1 MVQSEKEK
9 VVQLERQLHVL
20 NEVAR
25 TITYPLKLPEMLNRV
40 MDTII
45 GVIEPAEVGLVMLWD
60 QSAGLFRAE
69 AAFGYDKEVIKQF
82 GLRAG
87 ESITG
92 KVFDGGKAVLLSE
105 AEVAHAMADIR
116 PGNYSILER
125 SLGRTP
131 LPLSTL
137 AVPIFAQE
145 QKFGVLVLETIK
157 GPALFSPEDLPFVQ
171 SLADL
176 LALAIDRMRLQ
187 AKSDIKREIKE
198 VERLRAEALA
208 TLSHELRMPLTA
220 IKGYTTAL
228 LMEEIQWSEEKV
240 DQFLRM
246 IDSESDNMQSMI
258 KDILDSSLVDVGQ
271 LKLEP
276 QPVRVQY
283 IAREVV
289 DEILRYTQIHHFIID
304 FPANFPI
311 IDADPRWI
319 KQVFRNILENA
330 VKYSPEGGLIVI
342 KGQIRRD
349 DIVIKVADQG
359 VGISP
364 EDLIPLFEKFYRVK
378 SAEGFHISGTG
389 LGLPVARS
397 IVEAHGGRI
406 WVESQ
411 EGEGTTLYFSM
422 PYVLEARDEDNRN
435 DVIQGNF
442 AMKQRSNLG
451 HESLQSDNL

>member
-1 MVQSEKEK
+1 MVQLEKEK

-25 TITYPLKLPEMLNRV
+25 TITYPLELSDMLNRV

-69 AAFGYDKEVIKQF
+69 GAFGYDKEVIKQF

-92 KVFDGGKAVLLSE
+92 KVFDGGKAVLLGRD
-105 AEVAHAMADIR
+105 EVVHAMADIR
-116 PGNYSILER
+116 PGNYSVLER
-125 SLGRTP
+125 SLGRNP
-131 LPLSTL
+131 LPICTL
-137 AVPIFAQE
+137 AVPIFSQD
-145 QKFGVLVLETIK
+145 QRFGVLVLETIR
-157 GPALFSPEDLPFVQ
+157 GPELFMPEDIPFVQ

-176 LALAIDRMRLQ
+176 LALALDRMRLQ
-187 AKSDIKREIKE
+187 AKSDIRRELKE
-198 VERLRAEALA
+198 VERLRSEAMA

-240 DQFLRM
+240 NQFLHL
-246 IDSESDNMQSMI
+246 IDTECDNMQSMI
-258 KDILDSSLVDVGQ
+258 KDILDSSLIDVGQ
-271 LKLEP
+271 LKLEL
-276 QPVRVQY
+276 QPVRLQY

-289 DEILRYTQIHHFIID
+289 DEILRYTQIHHFISD

-311 IDADPRWI
+311 VDADPRWI

-330 VKYSPEGGLIVI
+330 VKYSPDGGLIVI
-342 KGQIRRD
+342 RGQIRRED
-349 DIVIKVADQG
+349 VVIRVADQG

-364 EDLIPLFEKFYRVK
+364 ENLIPLFEKFYRVK
-378 SAEGFHISGTG
+378 STEGFHISGTG

-406 WVESQ
+406 WAESQ
-411 EGEGTTLYFSM
+411 EGEGTTMYFSL
-422 PYVLEARDEDNRN
+422 PYSIENLEESSGEDIIERN
-435 DVIQGNF
+435 
-442 AMKQRSNLG
+442 
-451 HESLQSDNL
+451 LQQKPKSEVDRNPVKG